1 MCNHI
6 FMNPV
11 SRIFALDGV
20 RGLAV
25 LAVVIYHAWPSA
37 LPGGWI
43 GVSVFFTLSGFLI
56 TQIVVRDHEMTRV
69 SMAIFWGRRARRLLP
84 AAIATIVITVATV
97 AAIDLDLLRDVSE
110 EGLAAIF
117 YVHNWWA
124 ISETGGYWEI
134 FNSDPRPFAHLW
146 SLSIEEQVYLFW
158 PLLIV
163 LLGLRK
169 ALIVGG
175 VVIAI
180 GLLIWWGNA
189 DAYFATPFRF
199 AEVFTGAVLAY
210 VVKKNP
216 QIKISGFLA
225 AVAAGGLIWG
235 VFVLKESDPFV
246 TQGAL
251 LLIGTAAMI
260 VTGYALRE
268 TKPNLFVGSK
278 PLAWLGQ
285 RSYAIYLF
293 HWPFLE
299 LLDTSP
305 FLAIGLTL
313 LTAEISHHILEWPIR
328 TGKRIKRPLPTLG
341 LVSLTSALALVVV
354 IAAAPRPASQ
364 QEISDAVAAAFV
376 ETTTTTTTTTTLL
389 VEELPPVSTTQEE
402 HSTTS
407 SSVALDTS
415 ENDPETQ
422 ENVYLSANP
431 KVAIMGDSIA
441 QNLGPALDGWVDAV
455 GGEIGTYGFALCSPV
470 FTEENYEFFT
480 ITLWDQESAFGPFE
494 QPCRR
499 SITSEYDLVFV
510 FDHAAIFFEHENIQT
525 EEKYIF
531 PDTLE
536 LISESYTQLIQQ
548 TKTAGAPLIFF
559 TAPQAE
565 DRPDCLILGE
575 KRPYRENLE
584 IYNTFIKEI
593 AKTEN
598 HVFVFDT
605 AATVENN
612 PDRYPRPDCIHFEA
626 FDVDGGAINFVADL
640 IFPRVL
646 LDIS

>member
-1 MCNHI
+1 
-6 FMNPV
+6 MNPV

-25 LAVVIYHAWPSA
+25 VVVVIYHAWPSV

-56 TQIVVRDHEMTRV
+56 TQIVVRDHEMTRS

-97 AAIDLDLLRDVSE
+97 AAIDLGLLRDVSE

-169 ALIVGG
+169 ALMVGAI
-175 VVIAI
+175 VIAI
-180 GLLIWWGNA
+180 GLFIWWGNA

-199 AEVFTGAVLAY
+199 AEVFAGAVLAY

-216 QIKISGFLA
+216 QIKISGLLA
-225 AVAAGGLIWG
+225 AIAAVGLIWG

-251 LLIGTAAMI
+251 LLIGTAAMV

-313 LTAEISHHILEWPIR
+313 LTAEISHHVLEWPIR

-341 LVSLTSALALVVV
+341 LVSLTSAFALVVV
-354 IAAAPRPASQ
+354 IAVAPRPASQ

-376 ETTTTTTTTTTLL
+376 ETTTTTTTTTLL
-389 VEELPPVSTTQEE
+389 VEESPLVSTTEE
-402 HSTTS
+402 EYPTTS
-407 SSVALDTS
+407 SSLTPDTS
-415 ENDPETQ
+415 ETDVETQ
-422 ENVYLSANP
+422 ESIYISANP
-431 KVAIMGDSIA
+431 IVAIRGDSIA
-441 QNLGPALDGWVDAV
+441 QNLGPALDGWVSAV
-455 GGEIGTYGFALCSPV
+455 GGEISTYGFALCSPV
-470 FTEENYEFFT
+470 FNEENYEFFT

-494 QPCRR
+494 KPCRR
-499 SITSEYDLVFV
+499 AITPEYDLVLV
-510 FDHAAIFFEHENIQT
+510 FDHAAIFFEHENMET

-536 LISESYTQLIQQ
+536 LISDSYTQLVQQ
-548 TKTAGAPLIFF
+548 TKIAEAPLVFF

-584 IYNTFIKEI
+584 IYNTFIQEI
-593 AKTEN
+593 AEAES

-605 AATVENN
+605 AAMVESS

-626 FDVDGGAINFVADL
+626 FDVEGGAINFVADF
-640 IFPRVL
+640 IFPRIL
-646 LDIS
+646 IDPS

>member
-1 MCNHI
+1 
-6 FMNPV
+6 MNPV

-56 TQIVVRDHEMTRV
+56 TQIVVRDHEMTPS

-84 AAIATIVITVATV
+84 AVIATIVITVITV
-97 AAIDLDLLRDVSE
+97 AVIDSDLLRGVSE
-110 EGLAAIF
+110 EGIAAIF

-158 PLLIV
+158 PLLII

-169 ALIVGG
+169 ALMAGAI
-175 VVIAI
+175 VIAI
-180 GLLIWWGNA
+180 GLFIWWGNA

-199 AEVFTGAVLAY
+199 AEVFAGAVLAY

-216 QIKISGFLA
+216 KIKISGFLTA
-225 AVAAGGLIWG
+225 IAAGGLIWG

-251 LLIGTAAMI
+251 LLIGTAAMV
-260 VTGYALRE
+260 VTGYAQRE
-268 TKPNLFVGSK
+268 TKANLFVGSK

-313 LTAEISHHILEWPIR
+313 LTAEVSHHVLEWPIR

-341 LVSLTSALALVVV
+341 LVSLTSALALVIV
-354 IAAAPRPASQ
+354 IAVAPRPASQ
-364 QEISDAVAAAFV
+364 QEISDAVAAAFGK
-376 ETTTTTTTTTTLL
+376 TTTTTTTTTTLL
-389 VEELPPVSTTQEE
+389 VEEVPTSSTTQEE

-407 SSVALDTS
+407 SSLAPDTS

-441 QNLGPALDGWVDAV
+441 QYLGPALDGWIDAV
-455 GGEIGTYGFALCSPV
+455 GGEIGIYGFTLCSPV

-480 ITLWDQESAFGPFE
+480 ITLWDQESVFGPLK

-499 SITSEYDLVFV
+499 SITLEYDLVLV

-548 TKTAGAPLIFF
+548 TKIAGASLIFF
-559 TAPQAE
+559 TAPQQE
-565 DRPDCLILGE
+565 DRPVCLILGE

-584 IYNTFIKEI
+584 IYNTFIKEL
-593 AKTEN
+593 AETEN

-605 AATVENN
+605 AAMVESNA
-612 PDRYPRPDCIHFEA
+612 DRYPRPDCIHFEA
-626 FDVDGGAINFVADL
+626 FDVDGGAINFVADFV
-640 IFPRVL
+640 FPRILVE
-646 LDIS
+646 SP

>member
-1 MCNHI
+1 
-6 FMNPV
+6 MNPV

-56 TQIVVRDHEMTRV
+56 TQIVVRDHEMTRS

-163 LLGLRK
+163 LFGLRK

-199 AEVFTGAVLAY
+199 AEVFAGAVLAY

-216 QIKISGFLA
+216 QIKISGLLA

-246 TQGAL
+246 TKGAL

-313 LTAEISHHILEWPIR
+313 LTAEISHHVLEWPIR

-341 LVSLTSALALVVV
+341 LVSLTSAFALVVV
-354 IAAAPRPASQ
+354 IAVAPRPASQ

-376 ETTTTTTTTTTLL
+376 QTTTTTTTTTTLL
-389 VEELPPVSTTQEE
+389 VEELPPVSTTQEQY
-402 HSTTS
+402 STTS
-407 SSVALDTS
+407 SSVAPDTL

-422 ENVYLSANP
+422 ESVYLSANP

-441 QNLGPALDGWVDAV
+441 QNLGPALDGWVDVV

-494 QPCRR
+494 KPCRR
-499 SITSEYDLVFV
+499 SITSEYDLVLV

-536 LISESYTQLIQQ
+536 LISQSYTQLVQQ
-548 TKTAGAPLIFF
+548 TKTAGASLVFF

-584 IYNTFIKEI
+584 IYNAFIKEV
-593 AKTEN
+593 AEAES

-605 AATVENN
+605 AEIVEND
-612 PDRYPRPDCIHFEA
+612 PDQYPRPDCIHFEA
-626 FDVDGGAINFVADL
+626 FDVEGGAINFVADFV
-640 IFPRVL
+640 FPRILVE
-646 LDIS
+646 SP

>member
-1 MCNHI
+1 
-6 FMNPV
+6 MNPV

-25 LAVVIYHAWPSA
+25 LAVVIYHAWPSV

-56 TQIVVRDHEMTRV
+56 TQIVVRDHEMTRS

-163 LLGLRK
+163 LFGLRK

-199 AEVFTGAVLAY
+199 AEVFAGAVLAY
-210 VVKKNP
+210 LVKKNP
-216 QIKISGFLA
+216 QIKISGLLA
-225 AVAAGGLIWG
+225 AVAAAGLIWG

-246 TQGAL
+246 TKGAL

-313 LTAEISHHILEWPIR
+313 FTAEISHHVLEWPIR

-341 LVSLTSALALVVV
+341 LVSLTSAFALVVV
-354 IAAAPRPASQ
+354 IAVAPRPASQ

-376 ETTTTTTTTTTLL
+376 QTTTTTTTTTTTLL
-389 VEELPPVSTTQEE
+389 VEELPPVSTTQEQY
-402 HSTTS
+402 STTS
-407 SSVALDTS
+407 SSVAPDTL

-422 ENVYLSANP
+422 ESVYLSANP

-441 QNLGPALDGWVDAV
+441 QNLGPALDGWVDVV

-494 QPCRR
+494 KPCRR
-499 SITSEYDLVFV
+499 SITSEYDLVLV

-536 LISESYTQLIQQ
+536 LISQSYTQLVQQ
-548 TKTAGAPLIFF
+548 TKTAGASLVFF

-584 IYNTFIKEI
+584 IYNAFIKEV
-593 AKTEN
+593 AEAES

-605 AATVENN
+605 AEIVEND
-612 PDRYPRPDCIHFEA
+612 PDQYPRPDCIHFEA
-626 FDVDGGAINFVADL
+626 FDVEGGAINFVADFV
-640 IFPRVL
+640 FPRILVE
-646 LDIS
+646 SP

>member
-163 LLGLRK
+163 LFGLRK

-199 AEVFTGAVLAY
+199 AEVFAGAVLAY
-210 VVKKNP
+210 LVKKNP
-216 QIKISGFLA
+216 QIKISGLLA
-225 AVAAGGLIWG
+225 AVAAAGLIWG

-246 TQGAL
+246 TKGAL

-313 LTAEISHHILEWPIR
+313 FTAEISHHVLEWPIR

-341 LVSLTSALALVVV
+341 LVSLTSAFALVVV
-354 IAAAPRPASQ
+354 IAVAPRPASQ

-376 ETTTTTTTTTTLL
+376 QTTTTTTTTTTLL
-389 VEELPPVSTTQEE
+389 VEELPPVSTTQEQY
-402 HSTTS
+402 STTS
-407 SSVALDTS
+407 SSVVPDTL

-422 ENVYLSANP
+422 ESVYLSANP

-441 QNLGPALDGWVDAV
+441 QNLGPALDGWVDVV

-494 QPCRR
+494 KPCRR
-499 SITSEYDLVFV
+499 SITSEYDLVLV

-536 LISESYTQLIQQ
+536 LISQSYTQLVQQ
-548 TKTAGAPLIFF
+548 TKTAGASLVFF

-584 IYNTFIKEI
+584 IYNAFIKEV
-593 AKTEN
+593 AEAES

-605 AATVENN
+605 AEIVEND
-612 PDRYPRPDCIHFEA
+612 PDQYPRPDCIHFEA
-626 FDVDGGAINFVADL
+626 FDVEGGAINFVADFV
-640 IFPRVL
+640 FPRILVE
-646 LDIS
+646 SP

>member
-1 MCNHI
+1 
-6 FMNPV
+6 MNPV

-56 TQIVVRDHEMTRV
+56 TQIVVRDHEMTRS

-97 AAIDLDLLRDVSE
+97 AAIDLALLRDVSE

-163 LLGLRK
+163 LFGLRK

-199 AEVFTGAVLAY
+199 AEVFAGAVLAY
-210 VVKKNP
+210 LVKKNP
-216 QIKISGFLA
+216 QIKISGLLA
-225 AVAAGGLIWG
+225 AVATVGLIWG

-246 TQGAL
+246 TKGAL

-268 TKPNLFVGSK
+268 TKPNQFVGSK

-313 LTAEISHHILEWPIR
+313 LTAEISHHVLEWPIR

-341 LVSLTSALALVVV
+341 LVSLTSAFALVVV
-354 IAAAPRPASQ
+354 IAVAPRPASQ
-364 QEISDAVAAAFV
+364 QEISDAVAAAFI
-376 ETTTTTTTTTTLL
+376 ETTTTTKTTTTTTLL
-389 VEELPPVSTTQEE
+389 VEEPPSVSTTQEE
-402 HSTTS
+402 YPTTS
-407 SSVALDTS
+407 SSLAPDTS
-415 ENDPETQ
+415 ETDSETQ
-422 ENVYLSANP
+422 ESIYISANP
-431 KVAIMGDSIA
+431 VVAIRGDSIA
-441 QNLGPALDGWVDAV
+441 QNLGPALDGWANAV
-455 GGEIGTYGFALCSPV
+455 GGEIATYGFALCSPV
-470 FTEENYEFFT
+470 FTEENYEFFK
-480 ITLWDQESAFGPFE
+480 ITLWDQKSPFGPFE
-494 QPCRR
+494 KPCRR
-499 SITSEYDLVFV
+499 AITPEYDLVLV

-536 LISESYTQLIQQ
+536 LISDSYTQLVQQ
-548 TKTAGAPLIFF
+548 TKTAGAHLVFF

-584 IYNTFIKEI
+584 IYNAFIKEV
-593 AKTEN
+593 ADSEE

-605 AATVENN
+605 ASMVENQ
-612 PDRYPRPDCIHFEA
+612 PERYPRPDCIHFEA
-626 FDVDGGAINFVADL
+626 FDVDGGAINFVADF
-640 IFPRVL
+640 IFPRIKVHT
-646 LDIS
+646 S

>member
-25 LAVVIYHAWPSA
+25 LAVVIYHAWPSV

-56 TQIVVRDHEMTRV
+56 TQIVVRDHEMTRS

-97 AAIDLDLLRDVSE
+97 AAIDLGLLRDVSE

-169 ALIVGG
+169 ALMVGAI
-175 VVIAI
+175 VIAI
-180 GLLIWWGNA
+180 GLFIWWGNA

-199 AEVFTGAVLAY
+199 AEVFAGAVLAY

-216 QIKISGFLA
+216 QIKISGLLA
-225 AVAAGGLIWG
+225 AIAAVGLIWG

-251 LLIGTAAMI
+251 LLIGTAAMV

-313 LTAEISHHILEWPIR
+313 LTAEISHHVLEWPIR

-341 LVSLTSALALVVV
+341 LVSLTSAFALVVV
-354 IAAAPRPASQ
+354 IAVAPRPASQ

-376 ETTTTTTTTTTLL
+376 ETTTTTTTTTLL
-389 VEELPPVSTTQEE
+389 VEESPLVSTTEE
-402 HSTTS
+402 EYPTTS
-407 SSVALDTS
+407 SSLTPDTS
-415 ENDPETQ
+415 ETDVETQ
-422 ENVYLSANP
+422 ESIYISANP
-431 KVAIMGDSIA
+431 IVAIRGDSIA
-441 QNLGPALDGWVDAV
+441 QNLGPALDGWVSAV
-455 GGEIGTYGFALCSPV
+455 GGEISTYGFALCSPV
-470 FTEENYEFFT
+470 FNEENYEFFT

-494 QPCRR
+494 KPCRR
-499 SITSEYDLVFV
+499 AITPEYDLVLV
-510 FDHAAIFFEHENIQT
+510 FDHAAIFFEHENMET

-536 LISESYTQLIQQ
+536 LISDSYTQLVQQ
-548 TKTAGAPLIFF
+548 TKIAEAPLVFF

-584 IYNTFIKEI
+584 IYNTFIQEI
-593 AKTEN
+593 AEAES

-605 AATVENN
+605 AAMVESS

-626 FDVDGGAINFVADL
+626 FDVEGGAINFVADF
-640 IFPRVL
+640 IFPRIL
-646 LDIS
+646 IDPS

>member
-56 TQIVVRDHEMTRV
+56 TQIVVRDHEMTRS

-163 LLGLRK
+163 LFGLRK

-199 AEVFTGAVLAY
+199 AEVFAGAVLAY

-216 QIKISGFLA
+216 QIKISGLLA

-246 TQGAL
+246 TKGAL

-268 TKPNLFVGSK
+268 TKPNQFVGSK

-313 LTAEISHHILEWPIR
+313 LTAEISHHVLEWPIR

-389 VEELPPVSTTQEE
+389 VEEVPPVSTTQEE

-548 TKTAGAPLIFF
+548 TKTAGASLIFF

>member
-25 LAVVIYHAWPSA
+25 VVVVIYHAWPSV

-56 TQIVVRDHEMTRV
+56 TQIVVRDHEMTRS

-97 AAIDLDLLRDVSE
+97 AAIDLGLLRDVSE

-169 ALIVGG
+169 ALMVGAI
-175 VVIAI
+175 VIAI
-180 GLLIWWGNA
+180 GLFIWWGNA

-199 AEVFTGAVLAY
+199 AEVFAGAVLAY

-216 QIKISGFLA
+216 QIKISGLLA
-225 AVAAGGLIWG
+225 AIAAVGLIWG

-251 LLIGTAAMI
+251 LLIGTAAMV

-313 LTAEISHHILEWPIR
+313 LTAEISHHVLEWPIR

-341 LVSLTSALALVVV
+341 LVSLTSAFALVVV
-354 IAAAPRPASQ
+354 IAVAPRPASQ

-376 ETTTTTTTTTTLL
+376 ETTTTTTTTTLL
-389 VEELPPVSTTQEE
+389 VEESPLVSTTEE
-402 HSTTS
+402 EYPTTS
-407 SSVALDTS
+407 SSLTPDTS
-415 ENDPETQ
+415 ETDVETQ
-422 ENVYLSANP
+422 ESIYISANP
-431 KVAIMGDSIA
+431 IVAIRGDSIA
-441 QNLGPALDGWVDAV
+441 QNLGPALDGWVSAV
-455 GGEIGTYGFALCSPV
+455 GGEISTYGFALCSPV
-470 FTEENYEFFT
+470 FNEENYEFFT

-494 QPCRR
+494 KPCRR
-499 SITSEYDLVFV
+499 AITPEYDLVLV
-510 FDHAAIFFEHENIQT
+510 FDHAAIFFEHENMET

-536 LISESYTQLIQQ
+536 LISDSYTQLVQQ
-548 TKTAGAPLIFF
+548 TKIAEAPLVFF

-584 IYNTFIKEI
+584 IYNTFIQEI
-593 AKTEN
+593 AEAES

-605 AATVENN
+605 AAMVESS

-626 FDVDGGAINFVADL
+626 FDVEGGAINFVADF
-640 IFPRVL
+640 IFPRIL
-646 LDIS
+646 IDPS

>member
-1 MCNHI
+1 
-6 FMNPV
+6 MNPV

-56 TQIVVRDHEMTRV
+56 TQIVVRDHEMTRS

-169 ALIVGG
+169 ALIAGG

-268 TKPNLFVGSK
+268 TKANLFVGSK

-313 LTAEISHHILEWPIR
+313 LTAEISHHVLEWPIR
-328 TGKRIKRPLPTLG
+328 TGKRIKRPLPILG
-341 LVSLTSALALVVV
+341 LVSLTSAFALVVV
-354 IAAAPRPASQ
+354 IAVAPRPASQ

-376 ETTTTTTTTTTLL
+376 ETTTTTTTTLL
-389 VEELPPVSTTQEE
+389 VEEVPPVSTTQEE
-402 HSTTS
+402 YPTTS
-407 SSVALDTS
+407 SSLAPDTS
-415 ENDPETQ
+415 ETDSEPQ
-422 ENVYLSANP
+422 ESIYISANP
-431 KVAIMGDSIA
+431 IVAIRGDSIA

-480 ITLWDQESAFGPFE
+480 ITLWNQESPFGPFE
-494 QPCRR
+494 KPCRR
-499 SITSEYDLVFV
+499 AITPEYDLVLV

-536 LISESYTQLIQQ
+536 LISDSYTQLVQQ
-548 TKTAGAPLIFF
+548 TKTAGAHLVFF

-584 IYNTFIKEI
+584 IYNAFIKEI
-593 AKTEN
+593 ADSEE

-605 AATVENN
+605 ASMVENQ
-612 PDRYPRPDCIHFEA
+612 PERYPRPDCIHFEA
-626 FDVDGGAINFVADL
+626 FDVDGGAINFVADF
-640 IFPRVL
+640 IFPRIKVHT
-646 LDIS
+646 S

>member
-25 LAVVIYHAWPSA
+25 LAVVIYHAWPSV

-548 TKTAGAPLIFF
+548 TKTAGASLIFF

>member
-1 MCNHI
+1 
-6 FMNPV
+6 MNPV

-56 TQIVVRDHEMTRV
+56 TQIVVRDHEMTRS
-69 SMAIFWGRRARRLLP
+69 SMALFWGRRARRLLP
-84 AAIATIVITVATV
+84 AVIATIVITVITV
-97 AAIDLDLLRDVSE
+97 AVIDLDLLRGVSE
-110 EGLAAIF
+110 EGIAAIF

-163 LLGLRK
+163 LFGLRK

-199 AEVFTGAVLAY
+199 AEVFAGAVLAY
-210 VVKKNP
+210 LVKKNP
-216 QIKISGFLA
+216 QIKISGLLA
-225 AVAAGGLIWG
+225 AVAAAGLIWG

-246 TQGAL
+246 TKGAL

-313 LTAEISHHILEWPIR
+313 LTAEISHHVLEWPIR

-341 LVSLTSALALVVV
+341 LVSLTSAFALVVV
-354 IAAAPRPASQ
+354 IAVAPRPASQ
-364 QEISDAVAAAFV
+364 QEISDAVAAAFI
-376 ETTTTTTTTTTLL
+376 ETTTTTKTTTTTTLL
-389 VEELPPVSTTQEE
+389 VEEPPSVSTTQEE
-402 HSTTS
+402 YPTTS
-407 SSVALDTS
+407 SSLAPDTS
-415 ENDPETQ
+415 ETDSETQ
-422 ENVYLSANP
+422 ESIYISANP
-431 KVAIMGDSIA
+431 VVAIRGDSIA
-441 QNLGPALDGWVDAV
+441 QNLGPALDGWANAV
-455 GGEIGTYGFALCSPV
+455 GGEIATYGFALCSPV
-470 FTEENYEFFT
+470 FTEENYEFFK
-480 ITLWDQESAFGPFE
+480 ITLWDQKSPFGPFE
-494 QPCRR
+494 KPCRR
-499 SITSEYDLVFV
+499 AITPEYDLVLV

-536 LISESYTQLIQQ
+536 LISDSYTQLVQQ
-548 TKTAGAPLIFF
+548 TKTAGAHLVFF

-584 IYNTFIKEI
+584 IYNAFIKEI
-593 AKTEN
+593 ADSEE

-605 AATVENN
+605 ASMVENQ
-612 PDRYPRPDCIHFEA
+612 PERYPRPDCIHFEA
-626 FDVDGGAINFVADL
+626 FDVDGGAINFVADF
-640 IFPRVL
+640 IFPRIKVHT
-646 LDIS
+646 S

>member
-56 TQIVVRDHEMTRV
+56 TQIVVRDHEMTRS

-163 LLGLRK
+163 LFGLRK

-199 AEVFTGAVLAY
+199 AEVFAGAVLAY

-216 QIKISGFLA
+216 QIKISGLLA

-246 TQGAL
+246 TKGAL

-313 LTAEISHHILEWPIR
+313 LTAEISHHVLEWPIR

-341 LVSLTSALALVVV
+341 LVSLTSAFALVVV
-354 IAAAPRPASQ
+354 IAVAPRPASQ

-376 ETTTTTTTTTTLL
+376 QTTTTTTTTTTLL
-389 VEELPPVSTTQEE
+389 VEELPPVSTTQEQY
-402 HSTTS
+402 STTS
-407 SSVALDTS
+407 SSVAPDTL

-422 ENVYLSANP
+422 ESVYLSANP

-441 QNLGPALDGWVDAV
+441 QNLGPALDGWVDVV

-494 QPCRR
+494 KPCRR
-499 SITSEYDLVFV
+499 SITSEYDLVLV

-536 LISESYTQLIQQ
+536 LISQSYTQLVQQ
-548 TKTAGAPLIFF
+548 TKTAGASLVFF

-575 KRPYRENLE
+575 KRPYQENLE
-584 IYNTFIKEI
+584 IYNAFIKEV
-593 AKTEN
+593 AEAES

-605 AATVENN
+605 AEIVEND
-612 PDRYPRPDCIHFEA
+612 PDQYPRPDCIHFEA
-626 FDVDGGAINFVADL
+626 FDVEGGAINFVADFV
-640 IFPRVL
+640 FPRILVE
-646 LDIS
+646 SP